1 MKRVSKQITC
11 CLAILI
17 SVPAAQAV
25 DTSTSAYQ
33 QQPPNRVTSAEP
45 MLGTITDP
53 NLPQQHFLVL
63 AKPRRVV
70 RHHASRRRVHR
81 PSA

>member
-1 MKRVSKQITC
+1 MKRVSKQIIC
-11 CLAILI
+11 CLALLI

-25 DTSTSAYQ
+25 DTSTSAHQ

-53 NLPQQHFLVL
+53 NLPQQHFLVF
-63 AKPRRVV
+63 AKP
-70 RHHASRRRVHR
+70 
-81 PSA
+81 